1 VIGAM
6 RTEAAEGVAVAVLTA
21 LAGDPDR
28 LGRFVAITGLQPE
41 LARDAAA
48 DPTFL
53 AGVLDYVMTDDAL
66 LVDCAAAIGEPP
78 ERISKAHHVL
88 SPPVWPE

>member
-1 VIGAM
+1 VFGAI
-6 RTEAAEGVAVAVLTA
+6 AAE
-21 LAGDPDR
+21 PEK

-78 ERISKAHHVL
+78 ERISQAHHTL
-88 SPPVWPE
+88 SPPIWAD